1 MSSKALIRS
10 ITLTKYRFPFENVGH
25 DLGFAMGPFYEPGS
39 TGSRTVLGIK
49 IETAIGISGEYM
61 SIAPGTFEQIQ
72 SFGEFLIGKDATHR
86 ELFYN
91 QAKTLLRKQDRMG
104 IGPIDIALWDLAGKM
119 HNTPIYRMLGGHREK
134 LPAYASTY
142 HADKTKGG
150 LNSPEAYADFAEQCL
165 QMGYKGF
172 KIHSWADANIQ
183 REIDTIHAVGSRV
196 GGKMALMIDPCC
208 VYDTF
213 ADTLA
218 VGRACDEE
226 NFFWYEDPMR
236 DGGVSLYA
244 HKQLKKMIKT
254 PLLQGEHIH
263 LVEAH
268 TDMAIAEA
276 TDFWRADPEYDGGI
290 TGTMKVAH
298 AAEGFGMDLELH
310 IAGPAQRHCM
320 AAMRNSN
327 FYEMGLVHPKLSN
340 IANPPVYACGYSD
353 QLDSVDEN
361 GCVDVPQGPGLGVEY
376 DWSGINKF
384 QFDQVVIK

>member
-1 MSSKALIRS
+1 M
-10 ITLTKYRFPFENVGH
+10 
-25 DLGFAMGPFYEPGS
+25 
-39 TGSRTVLGIK
+39 
-49 IETAIGISGEYM
+49 
-61 SIAPGTFEQIQ
+61 
-72 SFGEFLIGKDATHR
+72 
-86 ELFYN
+86 
-91 QAKTLLRKQDRMG
+91 
-104 IGPIDIALWDLAGKM
+104 
-119 HNTPIYRMLGGHREK
+119 
-134 LPAYASTY
+134 
-142 HADKTKGG
+142 
-150 LNSPEAYADFAEQCL
+150 
-165 QMGYKGF
+165 
-172 KIHSWADANIQ
+172 
-183 REIDTIHAVGSRV
+183 
-196 GGKMALMIDPCC
+196 
-208 VYDTF
+208 
-213 ADTLA
+213 
-218 VGRACDEE
+218 
-226 NFFWYEDPMR
+226 
-236 DGGVSLYA
+236 SLYA

-327 FYEMGLVHPKLSN
+327 FYEMGLVHPKISN
-340 IANPPVYACGYSD
+340 IANPPVYSCGYSD

-384 QFDQVVIK
+384 EFDQVVIK